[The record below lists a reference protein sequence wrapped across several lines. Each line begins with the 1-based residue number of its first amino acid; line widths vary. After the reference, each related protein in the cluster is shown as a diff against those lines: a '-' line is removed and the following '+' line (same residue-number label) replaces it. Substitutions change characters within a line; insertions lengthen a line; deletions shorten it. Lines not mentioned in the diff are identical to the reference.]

1 MSGRPTR
8 NRRPDQVT
16 PLVTVVIPAYNVEQW
31 IFATIESVLKQT
43 YKPVEVVV
51 VNDGSTDG
59 TAEVIAGFGD
69 RVRCVTQPNKG
80 LSAARNTGIRVAEG
94 QFIAFLDSDDLWM
107 PEKLECQVDLLRR
120 FPEIGWVYSDAF
132 VVDHT
137 ATIVLNRVG
146 RTSSLPSGDILR
158 ALILR
163 NFIPCPTPL
172 VRRSALA
179 RVGGFDESPA
189 IQIAED
195 WDMWLRLAGE
205 FPAGCVSRPLAMI
218 RLHGKSMTGTM
229 DLDAA
234 LASKMVVIEKAVRLR
249 PAALLPLRAR
259 AVAGVY
265 LDMGEWM
272 FRREKFRDARLMFA
286 SAIRVRSLTLH
297 AIPFWLITFLPSK
310 AVHSLALFR
319 RRLNRGA
326 LALRDLA
333 QPWRR
338 RDSR

>member
-1 MSGRPTR
+1 
-8 NRRPDQVT
+8 
-16 PLVTVVIPAYNVEQW
+16 
-31 IFATIESVLKQT
+31 
-43 YKPVEVVV
+43 
-51 VNDGSTDG
+51 
-59 TAEVIAGFGD
+59 
-69 RVRCVTQPNKG
+69 
-80 LSAARNTGIRVAEG
+80 
-94 QFIAFLDSDDLWM
+94 
-107 PEKLECQVDLLRR
+107 
-120 FPEIGWVYSDAF
+120 
-132 VVDHT
+132 
-137 ATIVLNRVG
+137 
-146 RTSSLPSGDILR
+146 
-158 ALILR
+158 
-163 NFIPCPTPL
+163 
-172 VRRSALA
+172 
-179 RVGGFDESPA
+179 
-189 IQIAED
+189 
-195 WDMWLRLAGE
+195 MWLRLAGE

-249 PAALLPLRAR
+249 PAALLPLYAR

-326 LALRDLA
+326 LALRDFA

-338 RDSR
+338 A